1 MKQPAMPRELEI
13 LYYLSGRRALSDD
26 EQLQY
31 ERSRRGFEGEWIFRS
46 YVKEVFDYSRLGLFS
61 LLLPRDSA
69 VFQLDHVMVLPGLVM
84 IHEVKHFS
92 GDVVVDGKRWYVM
105 RGAERKEMNNPFVQ
119 ARRAESL
126 LRQLLN
132 DLGYDWEVDY
142 RIVFPHEEFALFG
155 VRYDWAIVLRS
166 QLRRYLRDLRHRFI
180 GGDFLACSQLED
192 ELRRLQLVENPYER
206 LPKYDLAHL
215 RRGVNCPSCMGMM
228 EAETVRTVKC
238 VSCGRRL
245 VNQQAL
251 KFNARQFKVLFPERE
266 LTAPLLY
273 DWCGGKFS
281 YYLVW
286 YFLKNK

>member
-1 MKQPAMPRELEI
+1 VKVPIMPKELEI
-13 LYYLSGRRALSDD
+13 LFYLSGRRALSDN

-31 ERSRRGFEGEWIFRS
+31 KRSRRGFEGEWIFRS
-46 YVKEVFDYSRLGLFS
+46 YMKEVFGYSQLGLFS
-61 LLLPRDSA
+61 LLLPRDGA
-69 VFQLDHVMVLPGLVM
+69 VFQLDHVMVLPGLVLF
-84 IHEVKHFS
+84 HEVKHFS

-105 RGAERKEMNNPFVQ
+105 PGGERKEMNNPFVQ

-132 DLGYDWEVDY
+132 GLAYDWEVDH

-155 VRYDWAIVLRS
+155 ARYDWPIVLRS
-166 QLRRYLRDLRHRFI
+166 QLGRYLRDLRRRFI
-180 GGDFLACSQLED
+180 GSDFWACAQLEN
-192 ELRRLQLVENPYER
+192 ELRCLQLAESPYER
-206 LPKYDLAHL
+206 LPKYDFARL

-251 KFNARQFKVLFPERE
+251 KFNARQLKVLFPERE
-266 LTAPLLY
+266 LTASLLY
-273 DWCGGKFS
+273 DWCGGRFS
-281 YYLVW
+281 RYTIRLYL
-286 YFLKNK
+286 NKC